1 MKSEGQE
8 DGSTWDS
15 GHGEPLANFARPQSG
30 KQGEQ
35 SERVEGS
42 TWKYC
47 CVELV
52 GETFKRKK
60 RQNSKYGLHYF
71 KNQQKCM
78 EDADAM

>member
-1 MKSEGQE
+1 MGRHGTPVMASLWRTLRGPSLVNKESNLSELRGQL
-8 DGSTWDS
+8 GNAVVSSSW
-15 GHGEPLANFARPQSG
+15 
-30 KQGEQ
+30 
-35 SERVEGS
+35 
-42 TWKYC
+42 
-47 CVELV
+47 